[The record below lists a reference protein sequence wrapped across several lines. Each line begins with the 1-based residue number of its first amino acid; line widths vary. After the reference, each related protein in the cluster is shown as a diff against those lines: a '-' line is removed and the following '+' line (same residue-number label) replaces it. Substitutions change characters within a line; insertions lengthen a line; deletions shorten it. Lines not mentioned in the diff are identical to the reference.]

1 METHENNY
9 KFDYEKQ
16 MVDYSVLVFITQC
29 SALNKWQIIYVQLLK
44 GFTS

>member
-1 METHENNY
+1 METHEINY

-29 SALNKWQIIYVQLLK
+29 SALYKWQIIHVQLLK
-44 GFTS
+44 GFTP